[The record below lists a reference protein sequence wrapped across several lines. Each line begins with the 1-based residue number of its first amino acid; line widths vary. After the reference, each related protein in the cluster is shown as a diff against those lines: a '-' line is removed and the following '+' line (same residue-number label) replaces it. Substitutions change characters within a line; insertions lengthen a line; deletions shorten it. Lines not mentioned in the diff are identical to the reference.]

1 MANVSGFQPYVK
13 YCPVCK
19 ADLTNV
25 PRDKMKST
33 VKNREG
39 SIPAFT
45 HTYHC
50 KECGKKFEINQD
62 C

>member
-1 MANVSGFQPYVK
+1 MPNLSGPQDDVK
-13 YCPVCK
+13 YCPACK

-25 PRDKMKST
+25 PRDKMKSS

-39 SIPAFT
+39 STPAFT
-45 HTYHC
+45 HTYIC

-62 C
+62 R